1 MSAEFAHQKA
11 GKYLCVALHRKVRIR
26 LPQLWHSLQAGG
38 KRLLPIA
45 VSTHGW
51 DFATTIVAVSGR
63 LSINI
68 DGLPFKGW
76 PSIVDI
82 MLRASFHYDFLNST
96 IIKDYDVKSFL
107 HLIKFFAIRRVNAY
121 VLLWC
126 H

>member
-11 GKYLCVALHRKVRIR
+11 GKYLCVALHRKVRI
-26 LPQLWHSLQAGG
+26 
-38 KRLLPIA
+38 RLLPIA

-82 MLRASFHYDFLNST
+82 MLKASFHYDFLNST